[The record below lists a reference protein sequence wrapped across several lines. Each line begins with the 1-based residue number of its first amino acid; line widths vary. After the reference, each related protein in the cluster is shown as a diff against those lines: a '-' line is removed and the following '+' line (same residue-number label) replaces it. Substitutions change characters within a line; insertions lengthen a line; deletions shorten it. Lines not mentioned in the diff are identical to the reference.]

1 MVASVELGDDVHT
14 GNAQG
19 VHDRKQL
26 F

>member
-19 VHDRKQL
+19 VRDRKQL